1 MKQRRIASLVRGFGP
16 ALLLWLPICNGWA
29 ASLPV
34 GSLPMNSQPTIS
46 AARQHELV
54 FLVRN
59 DCGSCHGLSL
69 KGGLGTPLTPDAL
82 AGKPDEALR
91 ETILRG
97 RTGTAMPGWSD
108 FMNASEAQWVV
119 EQLKAGFPNAR

>member
-1 MKQRRIASLVRGFGP
+1 MKHRRIASLVRGFGP
-16 ALLLWLPICNGWA
+16 ALLLWLAISSGWA
-29 ASLPV
+29 ASVPI
-34 GSLPMNSQPTIS
+34 NSAPTIS
-46 AARQHELV
+46 AARQHELIL
-54 FLVRN
+54 LVRN

-69 KGGLGTPLTPDAL
+69 KGGLGTPLTPEAL